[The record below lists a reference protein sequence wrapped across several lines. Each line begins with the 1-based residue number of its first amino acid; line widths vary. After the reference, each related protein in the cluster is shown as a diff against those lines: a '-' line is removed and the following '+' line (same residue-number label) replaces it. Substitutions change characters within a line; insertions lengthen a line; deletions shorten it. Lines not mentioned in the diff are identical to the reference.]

1 MNKIFI
7 LPESKVFYMKKKV
20 KTLSQEFQIKEGDLA
35 PDFNFKDPDNENLR
49 LSNFLGKRVVIYF
62 YPRDFTPGCTT
73 EADEFS
79 IQFHK
84 YSENDIVIIGISP
97 DDEKTHQKFKDMM
110 KIPFLLASDTN
121 SQISQKYWVSNLKK
135 IMGKESIV
143 VNRTTFLIDKDG
155 KIVKIFRKVKPKG
168 HSAAVLDYFLK
179 YNNS

>member
-1 MNKIFI
+1 M
-7 LPESKVFYMKKKV
+7 
-20 KTLSQEFQIKEGDLA
+20 SQEFQIKEGDLA

-49 LSNFLGKRVVIYF
+49 LSNFLGKRVIIYF

-73 EADEFS
+73 EAEEFS
-79 IQFHK
+79 INFNK

-97 DDEKTHQKFKDMM
+97 DDEKTHQKFKEKM

-121 SQISQKYWVSNLKK
+121 NQISQKYLVSNLKK
-135 IMGKESIV
+135 IMGKESMG

-168 HSAAVLDYFLK
+168 HSAEVLDYLLK
-179 YNNS
+179 YHNS

>member
-1 MNKIFI
+1 M
-7 LPESKVFYMKKKV
+7 
-20 KTLSQEFQIKEGDLA
+20 SQEFQIKEGDLA

-79 IQFHK
+79 LQFNK
-84 YSENDIVIIGISP
+84 YSANDIVIIGISP
-97 DDEKTHQKFKDMM
+97 DDEKTHQKFKEKM
-110 KIPFLLASDTN
+110 KIPFLLASDIN

-135 IMGKESIV
+135 IMGNESMG

-168 HSAAVLDYFLK
+168 HSAEVLDYLLK
-179 YNNS
+179 YHNS

>member
-1 MNKIFI
+1 M
-7 LPESKVFYMKKKV
+7 
-20 KTLSQEFQIKEGDLA
+20 SQEFQIKEGDLA

-79 IQFHK
+79 IHFNK
-84 YSENDIVIIGISP
+84 YSANDIVIIGISP
-97 DDEKTHQKFKDMM
+97 DDEKTHQKFKEKM
-110 KIPFLLASDTN
+110 KIPFLLASDIN

-135 IMGKESIV
+135 IMGKESMG

-168 HSAAVLDYFLK
+168 HSAEVLDYLLK
-179 YNNS
+179 YHNS

>member
-1 MNKIFI
+1 M
-7 LPESKVFYMKKKV
+7 
-20 KTLSQEFQIKEGDLA
+20 SQEFQIKEGDLA

-79 IQFHK
+79 IQFNK
-84 YSENDIVIIGISP
+84 YSANDIVIIGISP
-97 DDEKTHQKFKDMM
+97 DDEKTHQKFKEKM

-135 IMGKESIV
+135 NMGKESMG

-168 HSAAVLDYFLK
+168 HSAEVLDYLLK
-179 YNNS
+179 YHNT

>member
-1 MNKIFI
+1 M
-7 LPESKVFYMKKKV
+7 
-20 KTLSQEFQIKEGDLA
+20 SQEFQIKEGDLA

-79 IQFHK
+79 IQFNK
-84 YSENDIVIIGISP
+84 YSANDIVIIGISP
-97 DDEKTHQKFKDMM
+97 DDEKSHQKFKEKM

-135 IMGKESIV
+135 IMGKESMG

-168 HSAAVLDYFLK
+168 HSAEVLDYLLK
-179 YNNS
+179 YHNT